1 MAQQNKRLT
10 LGVEPSDEPMP
21 VLDVDAIALRFPTL
35 FPAGSAE
42 LAPAAD

>member
-10 LGVEPSDEPMP
+10 LGVEPSDEPM
-21 VLDVDAIALRFPTL
+21 LDVDAIALRFPTL